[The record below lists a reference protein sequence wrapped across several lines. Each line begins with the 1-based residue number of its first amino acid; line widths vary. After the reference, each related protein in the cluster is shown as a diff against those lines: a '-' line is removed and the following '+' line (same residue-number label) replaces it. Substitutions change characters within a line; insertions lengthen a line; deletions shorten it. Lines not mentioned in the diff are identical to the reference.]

1 MGDKWPLQH
10 RHVLGQAIRIRSP
23 YVDAL
28 SVTQVLALRSLRKKV
43 DKEELSQSQQAGFIY
58 LILCTCFASMFVRQ
72 VRQCF
77 SAVWADGFPRCRHR
91 FPVM

>member
-43 DKEELSQSQQAGFIY
+43 DKEKLSQSQQADNARF
-58 LILCTCFASMFVRQ
+58 FAHFRIP
-72 VRQCF
+72 
-77 SAVWADGFPRCRHR
+77 GLT
-91 FPVM
+91 

>member
-43 DKEELSQSQQAGFIY
+43 DKEELSQSC
-58 LILCTCFASMFVRQ
+58 LWSNKRVR
-72 VRQCF
+72 
-77 SAVWADGFPRCRHR
+77 RHHQI
-91 FPVM
+91 

>member
-1 MGDKWPLQH
+1 MGDQWPLQH

-43 DKEELSQSQQAGFIY
+43 DKEELSHGKREGYTY
-58 LILCTCFASMFVRQ
+58 LILCPISGVAAGLQNT
-72 VRQCF
+72 
-77 SAVWADGFPRCRHR
+77 G
-91 FPVM
+91 

>member
-58 LILCTCFASMFVRQ
+58 LICFASMFVRQ

-77 SAVWADGFPRCRHR
+77 SVVWAYGFPRCRHR

>member
-58 LILCTCFASMFVRQ
+58 LIVCVQLVVAGLVTMIFRV
-72 VRQCF
+72 
-77 SAVWADGFPRCRHR
+77 
-91 FPVM
+91 

>member
-28 SVTQVLALRSLRKKV
+28 SVTQVLALRSLKKV

-58 LILCTCFASMFVRQ
+58 LILCTVSGVAAGLQ
-72 VRQCF
+72 NT
-77 SAVWADGFPRCRHR
+77 G
-91 FPVM
+91 

>member
-1 MGDKWPLQH
+1 MSLSQALNQFAQN
-10 RHVLGQAIRIRSP
+10 LGRYP

-58 LILCTCFASMFVRQ
+58 LILCTVSGVAAGLQ
-72 VRQCF
+72 NT
-77 SAVWADGFPRCRHR
+77 G
-91 FPVM
+91 

>member
-43 DKEELSQSQQAGFIY
+43 DKEELSQSQQAGLY
-58 LILCTCFASMFVRQ
+58 FVKSVFR
-72 VRQCF
+72 V
-77 SAVWADGFPRCRHR
+77 
-91 FPVM
+91 